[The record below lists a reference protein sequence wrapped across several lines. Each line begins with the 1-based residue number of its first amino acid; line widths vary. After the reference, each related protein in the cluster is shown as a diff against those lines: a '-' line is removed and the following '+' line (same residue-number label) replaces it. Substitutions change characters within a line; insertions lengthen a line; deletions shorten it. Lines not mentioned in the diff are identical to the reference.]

1 MAIPNISALSLS
13 SPSSPAVRTGALE
26 GPAQLHGPSVERP
39 GSSAPGAAGTANFAG
54 ELGKAI
60 GALDGLQVAAD
71 AQVEQVAQGSGN
83 LHEMAIALEKADVG
97 MRVATKVRNK
107 LIEAYQEIMRM
118 SV

>member
-1 MAIPNISALSLS
+1 MAIQDISGL
-13 SPSSPAVRTGALE
+13 RTGAIE
-26 GPAQLHGPSVERP
+26 GPARIQGPSVERP
-39 GSSAPGAAGTANFAG
+39 GGPGAPGAAGATSFAG
-54 ELGKAI
+54 ELGRAI

-71 AQVEQVAQGSGN
+71 AQVEQVASGSGN

-97 MRVATKVRNK
+97 MRIATKVRNK